1 MNEPRTESS
10 LHWEVQPALL
20 NPFQESF
27 GTSEDKP
34 RAPAFAGWSEAST
47 PFAEVASPLAR
58 QSDSERL
65 FAEALGELRDE
76 AFDEALAFLA
86 EETEQAVA
94 DRFTNEAPL
103 AGPERERYAENY
115 LSPVRFEAE
124 QYLDSLHEGLAG
136 MDIASL
142 SEQQVD
148 EVLERFDPQP
158 RDLSPAAEEF
168 IGKLVRKAKSAVK
181 VVAKAAGA
189 AAKVAGKLAT
199 PLLGPV
205 LKKLRGLVQPLL
217 RRVLAMA
224 IGRLPAALQ
233 PAARKVAAQFPMP
246 ASEQEEFEGDAE
258 AGVSPANLTDVAMLA
273 ESFDAAIAQSLAFG
287 ADQEEET
294 FAGARDEVDAGS
306 RELEAL
312 ALARADLIER
322 IRNAGDEEDLA
333 PAIEQFVPAVLGAL
347 RLGISLAGRPKVVG
361 FLANYVG
368 QLIKRWVGPEQSR
381 PLATA
386 IVDTGLRLA
395 TLEAE
400 AGGAL
405 ELSEDEAGPVALA
418 SVVED
423 AVRRLAEQDE
433 FVLESEELMQL
444 ATADAFSEAVASH
457 FPGQL
462 LRSDL
467 QQAPSLGGTF
477 VARRPR
483 AVRTYSKYSRVPEV
497 DITPQVADALPAFGG
512 STVGASLRAAGATLP
527 MRARMHIYQATS
539 GTTVPSTLRQDRGT
553 ASAGSAAH
561 PLTPGAAGLL
571 LREPKLGVA
580 VPPAYLQ
587 SRHRIAAGQ
596 RFYVLEPIGEAAGLV
611 LPATPA
617 VRTAPSRA
625 TIRVNQRRGRATVTF
640 YLSEDE
646 AQAIAA
652 AIRKGRGAQ
661 PLLQALTAAW
671 RAVERTAAATGTP
684 VPVQREDEDLAAV
697 PRGRSRQVKPSLA
710 AQLRRVLARLVLPA
724 LAEWSRTGAEA
735 FARAAAHPEP
745 GVTLRVTLTSVPG
758 LAASCASCGSA
769 TLGKAGGSM
778 IRTRPPVAVSVQPG
792 RPRA

>member
-1 MNEPRTESS
+1 MNELRTEPS
-10 LHWEVQPALL
+10 LQWEVQPALL
-20 NPFQESF
+20 NPFLESF
-27 GTSEDKP
+27 GTGEDKP
-34 RAPAFAGWSEAST
+34 RAPAYAAWGEVST
-47 PFAEVASPLAR
+47 PFAEVASPAAR
-58 QSDSERL
+58 QSESDRL
-65 FAEALGELRDE
+65 YAEALGELRDE

-124 QYLDSLHEGLAG
+124 QYLDSLQEGLAD

-142 SEQQVD
+142 SEEQVD

-168 IGKLVRKAKSAVK
+168 IGKLVSKAKSAVK
-181 VVAKAAGA
+181 VVARAAGA
-189 AAKVAGKLAT
+189 AAKVAGKLAA

-224 IGRLPAALQ
+224 IGRLPAPLQ
-233 PAARKVAAQFPMP
+233 PAARKLAAQFPML
-246 ASEQEEFEGDAE
+246 ASEQEQFETDAE

-287 ADQEEET
+287 GDHEEA
-294 FAGARDEVDAGS
+294 FAGERDEADAGS

-312 ALARADLIER
+312 ALARADLIAR

-361 FLANYVG
+361 FLANYVA
-368 QLIKRWVGPEQSR
+368 QLIKRWVGPEQSQ
-381 PLATA
+381 PLANA

-400 AGGAL
+400 AGSAP
-405 ELSEDEAGPVALA
+405 EVSEDEAGPVALA
-418 SVVED
+418 SVIED
-423 AVRRLAEQDE
+423 AVRRLAEQDDS
-433 FVLESEELMQL
+433 VLETEELMQL
-444 ATADAFSEAVASH
+444 ASAEAFSEAVSSH
-457 FPGQL
+457 FPGQF
-462 LRSDL
+462 LRAEL

-477 VARRPR
+477 VARMPH

-497 DITPQVADALPAFGG
+497 EITPQVADALPAFGG
-512 STVGASLRAAGATLP
+512 ATVGAALRAAGAALP
-527 MRARMHIYQATS
+527 LRARMHIYQATA
-539 GTTVPSTLRQDRGT
+539 GTTVSSTLRQDRG
-553 ASAGSAAH
+553 AAAAGAAAY
-561 PLTPGAAGLL
+561 PLTPAAAGLL
-571 LREPKLGVA
+571 LREPRLGVA

-587 SRHRIAAGQ
+587 LRHRIAAGQ
-596 RFYVLEPIGEAAGLV
+596 RFYVLEPVGEAAGL
-611 LPATPA
+611 LRAAAPAA
-617 VRTAPSRA
+617 RAASRV
-625 TIRVNQRRGRATVTF
+625 TIRVNQRRGRVTVSF
-640 YLSEDE
+640 YLAEDE

-652 AIRKGRGAQ
+652 AIRKGHGAH
-661 PLLQALTAAW
+661 PLLQALTNAW
-671 RAVERTAAATGTP
+671 RALDRAAAASGAP
-684 VPVQREDEDLAAV
+684 VPMQSEDEGPAPGA
-697 PRGRSRQVKPSLA
+697 GRATRLVKPSVA
-710 AQLRRVLARLVLPA
+710 VPLRRELARLVLPA
-724 LAEWSRTGAEA
+724 LAEWSRTNVDA

-745 GVTLRVTLTSVPG
+745 GVTIRLALTSVPG
-758 LAASCASCGSA
+758 LAAGCATCGSPA
-769 TLGKAGGSM
+769 VARARGA
-778 IRTRPPVAVSVQPG
+778 IRTRAPVAITVQPG